1 MSTSHPTADHSPA
14 AHPAAPR
21 SSDTLRFLH
30 AWMCDPAGVGAIAP
44 SSGALAELM
53 TADITPDTGPVM
65 ELGPGTGVFTQA
77 LLARGVRED
86 DLTLVEFGS
95 DFATLLQ
102 ARFPEARVVWMDAG
116 RLATAALYAQATV
129 GAVIS
134 GLPLLNMGPRKTLAI
149 LKGAFG
155 YMRPRGA
162 FYQFTY
168 GPQCP
173 VPRPIL
179 DRLGLKATR
188 VGRALRNLP
197 PASVY
202 RITER
207 PPLRSVDA

>member
-1 MSTSHPTADHSPA
+1 MSTIHPTADHTPLSP
-14 AHPAAPR
+14 PAPTR
-21 SSDTLRFLH
+21 SRDALRFLQ

-44 SSGALAELM
+44 SSAALAELM
-53 TADITPDTGPVM
+53 TADITPETGPVM

-86 DLTLVEFGS
+86 HLTLVEFGS

-102 ARFPEARVVWMDAG
+102 FRFPQARVVWMDAG
-116 RLATAALYAQATV
+116 RLAAAALYAQPNV

-207 PPLRSVDA
+207 PPLRSVAA